1 MIHLCLAHL
10 LQGNLLPPL
19 PSRSSSR
26 AVSCA
31 LAFKEKREQVGT
43 ELLTESSSPCSF
55 PNLAVLPAASSCGED
70 GDTARAPGVGR
81 GGGCGG
87 RERGQETAEEQSARS
102 ARRPPLGEGGEGRTD
117 GPAGRTS
124 SPRGPSRPLTTSL
137 PAAFAAAASSPAAR
151 RAPLG
156 PRDGSAPR
164 PPTPSRGSEAVAAS
178 RSLPRTGGG
187 TALASGSPRLLP
199 RPPQPAPP
207 PRSAHAGGADP
218 GSSAFSSASGRW
230 RRRQRRAS
238 GRPGRRCSAERE
250 LEAGGGLG
258 EAGFC
263 VCDRHVDSFCGI
275 ELTVVSS
282 AQHFN
287 SNKQMPPLLE
297 RFGIY
302 EREILLPKGT
312 N

>member
-55 PNLAVLPAASSCGED
+55 PNLAVLLRGGWRHSASTWCGARRRLWRPGAGPGDSGGAERTVRPPPA
-70 GDTARAPGVGR
+70 TR
-81 GGGCGG
+81 GGG
-87 RERGQETAEEQSARS
+87 ERK
-102 ARRPPLGEGGEGRTD
+102 EGRTD

-187 TALASGSPRLLP
+187 TALAPGSPRLLP

-263 VCDRHVDSFCGI
+263 VSDRHVDSFCGI
-275 ELTVVSS
+275 ELTAVSS